1 LENLSSISKLDKI
14 LLLLLKKIDGAW
26 RGDADKLEVKSIHI
40 RDSIDKTIIYE
51 A

>member
-40 RDSIDKTIIYE
+40 RDSIDKTIIFE
-51 A
+51 T